1 MITKIQNKIQE
12 HKEKK
17 EIGMNSVHNQSRN
30 SELSADYK
38 TLLAPKEE
46 RFITLVN

>member
-1 MITKIQNKIQE
+1 MIKKIQNKIQE
-12 HKEKK
+12 NKDKK
-17 EIGMNSVHNQSRN
+17 QLGIDSVHNQSRN